1 MTSEQPAST
10 RSSAASADPRER
22 EILLLRQG
30 LWDCYALA
38 GGDPDQYVTD
48 AVSNEDLI
56 ALVLD
61 CVHDLRGLFDAAR
74 RDLR

>member
-1 MTSEQPAST
+1 MTS
-10 RSSAASADPRER
+10 SAFAPEDPRER
-22 EILLLRQG
+22 EIRTLRQG

-38 GGDPDQYVTD
+38 GGDPEQYVAD
-48 AVSNEDLI
+48 AVSSEDLI